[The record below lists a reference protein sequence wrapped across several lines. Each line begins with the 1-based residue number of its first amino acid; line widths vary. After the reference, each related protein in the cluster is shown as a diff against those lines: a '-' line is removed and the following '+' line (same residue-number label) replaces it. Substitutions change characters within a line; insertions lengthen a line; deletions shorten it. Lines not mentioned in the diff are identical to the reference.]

1 MVDDSHG
8 TGPFAA
14 ASHGHNGRLHISEGN
29 VGLVRLI
36 VLCGLELY
44 VLVEPSLLRRR
55 GSVHCSVP
63 GWETMWLGCPQP
75 CQLERAGGPSGKS
88 IALGHRRPWGGG
100 GQVVDGRTVP
110 ISIR

>member
-14 ASHGHNGRLHISEGN
+14 AGHNGRLHISEGN
-29 VGLVRLI
+29 SGLVRLI
-36 VLCGLELY
+36 VLCELELY

-55 GSVHCSVP
+55 GK
-63 GWETMWLGCPQP
+63 WKTMWLGCPQP
-75 CQLERAGGPSGKS
+75 CRLEGAGGPSAKS
-88 IALGHRRPWGGG
+88 IALGHGRPWGGG
-100 GQVVDGRTVP
+100 GQVVDGRAVP